1 MIQSRKSDHFKC
13 VSFQGRL
20 CHFRSFKH
28 RERDRFW
35 KLRYM
40 AQHISRRFRSLSEA
54 ILAQL
59 QFSVLGKCKKR
70 SQLQNQLV
78 VSAAYI
84 YGTECLVRSFGLG
97 VCPRIEVL
105 SIRGTGTGRLGV
117 FVAES
122 LLRANSKRS
131 YFVFNARRDFS
142 PWRQQAMRHPKIQLL
157 IHLSSF
163 PKPIRSIGPG
173 IFL

>member
-13 VSFQGRL
+13 GIVSRKIVSFL
-20 CHFRSFKH
+20 FFRSFK
-28 RERDRFW
+28 RCERDRFW

-59 QFSVLGKCKKR
+59 QFSVLGKCKNR

-84 YGTECLVRSFGLG
+84 YGTECLVCSFGLG

-105 SIRGTGTGRLGV
+105 SIIGTGRLGV

-131 YFVFNARRDFS
+131 YFVFNARRDLVHGDN
-142 PWRQQAMRHPKIQLL
+142 RQCDIPKY
-157 IHLSSF
+157 SC
-163 PKPIRSIGPG
+163 
-173 IFL
+173 